1 MSLAPAPAGDQK
13 VNILLV
19 DDQPENLLVLR
30 STLEG
35 LGQNLVLARSGREAL
50 KYLLSNDCALII
62 LDVLMP
68 DIDGFDTAQLIRERE
83 ACRQIPIIFLTAGDR
98 SDAKVWKGYSVGAVD
113 YIHKP
118 FDPDVLRSKTH
129 VFVELAKKTGLIKEQ
144 ERLLREQAKREHDRE
159 IEETTRRHEA
169 ESYRI
174 KGELLLKEMEA
185 AKAKAAIELAETR
198 ADLLANLERKNAELE
213 RAKSQAERESS
224 FKSKFL
230 AGMSHELRTPLNA
243 IIGFSEMLEQELFG
257 TLNERQ
263 KEYVGLVLQSGR
275 HLLALVNDILDISK
289 VEAGRMSLACERLT
303 FDKVVASVAD
313 ITRALAVRQ
322 GVTLDLGVTPN
333 LPEINV
339 DLLRMK
345 QVLYNLLSNAIKFTP
360 AGGVVILSARAVG
373 RELEFTIE
381 DSGIGIKPEDLPRLF
396 HEFEQLEVPKG
407 ALPAKP
413 EGTGLGLA
421 LTQRLLALHG
431 GTIAVRSEPGRGT
444 RVTVRLPLA
453 DAPRPLG
460 TGIQREAHR

>member
-1 MSLAPAPAGDQK
+1 MKAEPTAATDDK
-13 VNILLV
+13 VNVLLV
-19 DDQPENLLVLR
+19 DDQPENLLALR

-35 LGQNLVLARSGREAL
+35 IGQNLVTARSGREAL
-50 KYLLSNDCALII
+50 KYLLTHDCALII

-68 DIDGFDTAQLIRERE
+68 EIDGFETAQLIRERE

-98 SDAKVWKGYSVGAVD
+98 NDDKVFKGYSVGAVD
-113 YIHKP
+113 YLHKP
-118 FDPDVLRSKTH
+118 FNMEVLRSKTH
-129 VFVELAKKTGLIKEQ
+129 VFVELAKKTELIKKQ
-144 ERLLREQAKREHDRE
+144 ERLLRESEKRDHERE
-159 IEETTRRHEA
+159 IEETKRRHEA

-185 AKAKAAIELAETR
+185 AKARAALELAETR
-198 ADLLANLERKNAELE
+198 AHLLGDLEKKNAELE
-213 RAKSQAERESS
+213 RAKLQAERESS

-257 TLNERQ
+257 SLNERQ

-289 VEAGRMSLACERLT
+289 VEAGRMSLDRERMS

-322 GVTLDLGVTPN
+322 GVTLDLGVPRG
-333 LPEINV
+333 LPEIDV

-360 AGGVVILSARAVG
+360 AGGVVVLTARTSGA
-373 RELEFTIE
+373 ELEFSIE

-396 HEFEQLEVPKG
+396 HEFEQIEVPKG
-407 ALPAKP
+407 ALPVKP

-421 LTQRLLALHG
+421 LTKRLVALHG
-431 GTIAVRSEPGRGT
+431 GTIAIESEPQRGT
-444 RVTVRLPLA
+444 RVRVRVPLA
-453 DAPRPLG
+453 DAPVRAG
-460 TGIQREAHR
+460 AAKEVRR